1 MEEVRQKEVLRTS
14 TLQHPCKVVT
24 ELLTGLPNFLWLL
37 DAHKGWKEEE
47 LLHRWGGTAAGFQE
61 GEKLVVC
68 DLMAKLKVAKKLDY
82 QVRMK
87 VST

>member
-1 MEEVRQKEVLRTS
+1 MLRPS
-14 TLQHPCKVVT
+14 TLQHPCKVVA

-37 DAHKGWKEEE
+37 DASQGWKEEE
-47 LLHRWGGTAAGFQE
+47 LLHRQGGTAAGFQE
-61 GEKLVVC
+61 WEKIVVC
-68 DLMAKLKVAKKLDY
+68 DLMAKLKVAKKLGY